1 MVSITTQ
8 SSASDTLWGFKNG
21 THTNTPFIWT
31 FQIRVF
37 APASCAAPQEYR
49 CPPRGFHLIC
59 TCCLQPMPDRRAE
72 LSGQQVAQQ
81 CEWLPEPVR
90 RRRRGCRRL
99 PYLYL
104 SNLFFLSPRRSKC
117 NGACERRFII
127 HAWRDCCANSIPGLR
142 CRMCCVL
149 AGVLCQRSFCH
160 MYWGCQRIGCRGCL
174 APFSGK
180 CLFQQ
185 HSLGGWGGGGGGGF
199 RCRACLLLGNFF
211 NHGSLVAPARIHI
224 LGSFSS

>member
-1 MVSITTQ
+1 
-8 SSASDTLWGFKNG
+8 
-21 THTNTPFIWT
+21 
-31 FQIRVF
+31 
-37 APASCAAPQEYR
+37 
-49 CPPRGFHLIC
+49 
-59 TCCLQPMPDRRAE
+59 MPDRRAE

-90 RRRRGCRRL
+90 RRRACGRL

-104 SNLFFLSPRRSKC
+104 SNLFFCLRAAPNATVPAS
-117 NGACERRFII
+117 AVFII

-185 HSLGGWGGGGGGGF
+185 HSLGGWVGGLPLPG
-199 RCRACLLLGNFF
+199 L
-211 NHGSLVAPARIHI
+211 LVAGEFLSPRQF
-224 LGSFSS
+224 GFSRSHSHSG